1 MKKCNTE
8 IMKII
13 KALDEEK
20 SALIV
25 MEQQNSKVIYST
37 GEKKL
42 NGDYDFDAVTKR
54 IDEID
59 DEILKLKGKLS
70 LSNATTAVE
79 EFSMTISEALVYLAE
94 LQNKKDRYVY
104 LSSSPKKRRLS
115 VNREGVVEYEE
126 TLYDPK
132 LCLDKAK
139 EISEMISRLQ
149 MAIDRTNLNNMIEL

>member
-1 MKKCNTE
+1 
-8 IMKII
+8 MKII

-20 SALIV
+20 TALLD
-25 MEQQNSKVIYST
+25 MEQQNSRVIYST

-42 NGDYDFDAVTKR
+42 CGDYDFDEVSKR

-59 DEILKLKGKLS
+59 EQTLRLKGKLS
-70 LSNATTAVE
+70 LSNATTVVE

-104 LSSSPKKRRLS
+104 LSSLPKKRRLS

-132 LCLDKAK
+132 FCLDKAK
-139 EISEMISRLQ
+139 EISETISRLQ